1 LGFLKNKRLKY
12 LFYIEI
18 PSVNRN
24 QSFQKLGL
32 YLSKF
37 WKIKLDFGDEKEMW
51 RWEKKSSNSSE

>member
-1 LGFLKNKRLKY
+1 LKY
-12 LFYIEI
+12 LLYIEI

-51 RWEKKSSNSSE
+51 RWKKKSSNSSE